1 VRLARLPWRWLVPLA
16 AAAPICVLDSRP
28 DQFQADLP
36 YFTRIGVRML
46 SPDWHATFTSAKLQA
61 GPLQL
66 LVFGGAGR
74 LAAWLGVSPA
84 VLLAPLTELGIT
96 ALYVFAV
103 GRVLPEGRWRPW
115 ALVAVPT
122 VFVLLANPSTVYL
135 AGHPADAITPVL
147 WLLAASESRRGRVGR
162 AALLLALGANLE
174 VWSVLGV
181 PVLLLAPRLR
191 DAVRGGVLTALAAAA
206 PFLPFAL
213 AAPFRMFAFH
223 WQVSGNSLIGLVLEP
238 GTAFPWTLRLAQGA
252 IALGAGAAVARLA
265 FRRPVAVCLAP
276 AAIVT
281 ARLLLDP
288 ISGASYYSVALS
300 LLALVAIPFA
310 ADYVAELL
318 HPAAEAAEG
327 SA

>member
-1 VRLARLPWRWLVPLA
+1 MRLARLPWRWLVPLA
-16 AAAPICVLDSRP
+16 AAVPSCVLDSRA

-36 YFTRIGVRML
+36 YFTRIGERML

-66 LVFGGAGR
+66 LVFGAVGRLAGR
-74 LAAWLGVSPA
+74 LDVSPG

-96 ALYVFAV
+96 ALLVVAV
-103 GRVLPEGRWRPW
+103 GRVLPESRWRPW

-122 VFVLLANPSTVYL
+122 AFVLLANPSTVYL
-135 AGHPADAITPVL
+135 AGHPADAITPIL
-147 WLLAASESRRGRVGR
+147 WLLAAHEARHRRVGR

-181 PVLLLAPRLR
+181 PVLLLAPRVR
-191 DAVRGGVLTALAAAA
+191 DALRGCVLTALAAAA
-206 PFLPFAL
+206 PFVPFVL

-223 WQVSGNSLIGLVLEP
+223 WKISSNSLLGLVVDP
-238 GTAFPWTLRLAQGA
+238 GTPFPWTLRLAQGA
-252 IALGAGAAVARLA
+252 IALAAGSAVALLA

-288 ISGASYYSVALS
+288 VSGAGYYSVALS
-300 LLALVAIPFA
+300 LLGLVAVPYA
-310 ADYVAELL
+310 VDYVPRLL
-318 HPAAEAAEG
+318 RPPRRAAQGRA
-327 SA
+327 